1 MQFKS
6 ISWGEDTPGPM
17 GMEQSVWRTWS
28 IDVPDGLAVVSE
40 VLMGLI
46 CLSMKPLDLGQRG
59 EDVM

>member
-1 MQFKS
+1 M
-6 ISWGEDTPGPM
+6 GEDTLGPM